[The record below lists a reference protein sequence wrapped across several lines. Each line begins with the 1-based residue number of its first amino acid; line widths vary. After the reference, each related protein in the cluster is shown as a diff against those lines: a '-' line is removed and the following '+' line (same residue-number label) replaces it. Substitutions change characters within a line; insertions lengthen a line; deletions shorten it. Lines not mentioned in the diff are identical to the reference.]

1 MQLYKD
7 KVASLTQQR
16 GITQNELARLI
27 NVRPGSLSN
36 ALSGKRGVGRKI
48 LSALLRE
55 FPGES
60 VVSLTISERQVAV

>member
-1 MQLYKD
+1 MNLSKEKITY
-7 KVASLTQQR
+7 LIQQR
-16 GITQNELARLI
+16 GLTQNELARALNI
-27 NVRPGSLSN
+27 RPGSLSN

-60 VVSLTISERQVAV
+60 AMSLTKRQVAV